1 MERDYHSSQ
10 ISSAGWYIA
19 SYIQR
24 IDPVS
29 AYEDDDSSYEPWAV
43 WENRILVRASTP
55 DEALRRT
62 NEHLAECGGDY
73 TNSDGVLLRDTVV
86 GLTSL
91 LPIYDSLEDGNEIE
105 WIDHTGET
113 VMDMYERVRDNS
125 SLEAFTI
132 PECSQNQQGGRGG
145 TDQPATATESPSQV
159 TKTTKLKL
167 ESEERPQ

>member
-1 MERDYHSSQ
+1 MEKDYHSSQ

-24 IDPVS
+24 IDPVT
-29 AYEDDDSSYEPWAV
+29 AYEDEDSSHEPWAV

-62 NEHLAECGGDY
+62 NEHLAECGSEY
-73 TNSDGVLLRDTVV
+73 TNSDGVLLRYTVV

-113 VMDMYERVRDNS
+113 VIDMFERVRDNS

-132 PECSQNQQGGRGG
+132 PERATDQQGEQGG
-145 TDQPATATESPSQV
+145 ADQPATVLQSPSQEKKN
-159 TKTTKLKL
+159 TKL
-167 ESEERPQ
+167 ESKVRPQ

>member
-1 MERDYHSSQ
+1 MEQNYHTSQ
-10 ISSAGWYIA
+10 ISTAGWYIA

-24 IDPVS
+24 IDPVTV
-29 AYEDDDSSYEPWAV
+29 YEDEDSSHEPWAV

-62 NEHLAECGGDY
+62 NEHLAECGREY
-73 TNSDGVLLRDTVV
+73 TNSDNVLLRDTVV

-113 VMDMYERVRDNS
+113 IIEMFERVRDNS
-125 SLEAFTI
+125 ALEAFTI
-132 PECSQNQQGGRGG
+132 PERAKTQQGEQGG
-145 TDQPATATESPSQV
+145 SDQPATAAESPSQEKKN
-159 TKTTKLKL
+159 TKL
-167 ESEERPQ
+167 ESEVRPL